1 MKKQLGLYMA
11 VLLVLVGC
19 SAYAPMSSS
28 STLGGAA
35 WSDSDIAAIMTAA
48 NQGEIDQA
56 NAALTR
62 ATSMDVRNFAQMMVT
77 DHTNA
82 LNTAQSLFSSRN
94 ITATDNTTS
103 TNLRNGSQQTITALN
118 TYRRSSFDRTYMQ
131 AQVDA
136 HQWLLNTLDSTLIPS
151 AHLSAV
157 RTLLQ
162 TQRGTVAS
170 HLDRARQILQGLP
183 Q

>member
-1 MKKQLGLYMA
+1 MTIPFTFYRLVVIAVTALA
-11 VLLVLVGC
+11 VLAPLSLVFYQSFLT
-19 SAYAPMSSS
+19 APFF
-28 STLGGAA
+28 
-35 WSDSDIAAIMTAA
+35 
-48 NQGEIDQA
+48 QA
-56 NAALTR
+56 NAALSK
-62 ATSMDVRNFAQMMVT
+62 ATSTDVRNFAQMMVT

-82 LNTAQSLFSSRN
+82 LNTAQSLFSSHN

-118 TYRRSSFDRTYMQ
+118 TYSRSSFDRTYMQ

-151 AHLSAV
+151 AHSSAV

-183 Q
+183 R

>member
-1 MKKQLGLYMA
+1 MKRQFVLYIA
-11 VLLVLVGC
+11 TLFVLAGC
-19 SAYAPMSSS
+19 STYAPMSSS

-56 NAALTR
+56 NAALAKASST
-62 ATSMDVRNFAQMMVT
+62 DVRNFAQMMVT

-82 LNTAQSLFSSRN
+82 LNTAQSLFSSLN
-94 ITATDNTTS
+94 ITATENTTS
-103 TNLRNGSQQTITALN
+103 TTLRTGSQQTITALN
-118 TYRRSSFDRTYMQ
+118 TYGGSSFDRTYMQ
-131 AQVDA
+131 GQVDA
-136 HQWLLNTLDSTLIPS
+136 HQWLLTTLDSTLIPS
-151 AHLSAV
+151 AHSSAV
-157 RTLLQ
+157 RNLLQ